1 MNAEIKQNYSFGVPL
16 FEDGLF
22 SKIKKLEM
30 PIKHFMMLFIIS
42 SF

>member
-22 SKIKKLEM
+22 SKIKK
-30 PIKHFMMLFIIS
+30 IRNATQTF
-42 SF
+42 